1 MEMTRKEV
9 LTVGLS
15 KSAEGSVYCNNY
27 SGNLD
32 LDFVDF
38 DTAGIRHEVELKLP
52 LELAR
57 NMLSDL
63 TEALAAFD
71 KRQAEKEAEKK
82 AEAEAEA
89 AEAAVLEAA
98 EEIAEELGVEEL
110 GA

>member
-1 MEMTRKEV
+1 MEMNRKEV
-9 LTVGLS
+9 LNVSLS

-32 LDFVDF
+32 LDFVDHAT
-38 DTAGIRHEVELKLP
+38 DGTRHEVEVKLP

-57 NMLSDL
+57 TMLSDL

-71 KRQAEKEAEKK
+71 KRQAEKK

-89 AEAAVLEAA
+89 AVLEAA
-98 EEIAEELGVEEL
+98 SEES
-110 GA
+110 

>member
-1 MEMTRKEV
+1 MEMNRKEV
-9 LTVGLS
+9 LNVSLS

-32 LDFVDF
+32 FDFVDF
-38 DTAGIRHEVELKLP
+38 DTSGIRHEIELKMP

-57 NMLSDL
+57 TMLSSL

-71 KRQAEKEAEKK
+71 KRQAEKAAEKK

-89 AEAAVLEAA
+89 EAAALEVAA
-98 EEIAEELGVEEL
+98 EN
-110 GA
+110 

>member
-1 MEMTRKEV
+1 MEMNRKEV
-9 LTVGLS
+9 LNVSLS

-32 LDFVDF
+32 FDFVDF
-38 DTAGIRHEVELKLP
+38 DTSGIRHEIELKMP

-57 NMLSDL
+57 TMLSGL

-71 KRQAEKEAEKK
+71 KRQAEKAAEKK

-89 AEAAVLEAA
+89 EAAVLEAA
-98 EEIAEELGVEEL
+98 NEES
-110 GA
+110 

>member
-1 MEMTRKEV
+1 MEMNRKEV
-9 LTVGLS
+9 LNVSLS
-15 KSAEGSVYCNNY
+15 KSAESSVYCNNY

-38 DTAGIRHEVELKLP
+38 DTAGIRHEIELKMP

-57 NMLSDL
+57 TTLSDL

-71 KRQAEKEAEKK
+71 KRQAEKK
-82 AEAEAEA
+82 AEAEA
-89 AEAAVLEAA
+89 AEAEK
-98 EEIAEELGVEEL
+98 IAEELGVAEI

>member
-1 MEMTRKEV
+1 MEMNRKEV
-9 LTVGLS
+9 LNVSLS

-38 DTAGIRHEVELKLP
+38 DTSGIRHEIELKMP

-57 NMLSDL
+57 TMLSSL

-71 KRQAEKEAEKK
+71 KRQAEKAAEKK

-89 AEAAVLEAA
+89 AALEVAA
-98 EEIAEELGVEEL
+98 EN
-110 GA
+110 

>member
-1 MEMTRKEV
+1 MEMNRKEV
-9 LTVGLS
+9 LNVSLS

-32 LDFVDF
+32 FDFVDF
-38 DTAGIRHEVELKLP
+38 DTSGIRHEIELKMP

-57 NMLSDL
+57 TMLSSL

-71 KRQAEKEAEKK
+71 KRQAEKAAEKK

-89 AEAAVLEAA
+89 AALEVAA
-98 EEIAEELGVEEL
+98 EN
-110 GA
+110 

>member
-1 MEMTRKEV
+1 MEMNRKEV
-9 LTVGLS
+9 LNVSLS

-38 DTAGIRHEVELKLP
+38 DTSGIRHEIELKMP

-57 NMLSDL
+57 TMLSNL

-71 KRQAEKEAEKK
+71 KRQAEKAAEKK

-89 AEAAVLEAA
+89 EAAVLEAA
-98 EEIAEELGVEEL
+98 NEET
-110 GA
+110 

>member
-1 MEMTRKEV
+1 MEMNRKEV
-9 LTVGLS
+9 LNVSLS

-38 DTAGIRHEVELKLP
+38 DTSGIRHEIELKMP

-57 NMLSDL
+57 TMLSNL

-71 KRQAEKEAEKK
+71 KRQAEKAAEKK

-89 AEAAVLEAA
+89 AALEVAA
-98 EEIAEELGVEEL
+98 EN
-110 GA
+110 

>member
-32 LDFVDF
+32 LDFLDF

-71 KRQAEKEAEKK
+71 KRQAEKNAEKK

-89 AEAAVLEAA
+89 AVLEAA
-98 EEIAEELGVEEL
+98 SEES
-110 GA
+110 

>member
-9 LTVGLS
+9 LNVSLS

-38 DTAGIRHEVELKLP
+38 DTAGIRHEIEVKMP

-57 NMLSDL
+57 TMLSDL
-63 TEALAAFD
+63 TEALTAFD
-71 KRQAEKEAEKK
+71 KRQAEKDAEKK

-98 EEIAEELGVEEL
+98 SEES
-110 GA
+110 

>member
-9 LTVGLS
+9 LNIILS
-15 KSAEGSVYCNNY
+15 SSAEGSVYCNNY

-32 LDFVDF
+32 FDFLDRDENGV
-38 DTAGIRHEVELKLP
+38 RHEIELKLP

-57 NMLSDL
+57 TLLLDL
-63 TEALAAFD
+63 TDSLAAYD

-89 AEAAVLEAA
+89 EAAVLEAA
-98 EEIAEELGVEEL
+98 NEES
-110 GA
+110 